1 MTWYA
6 ITVKDKPVLAV
17 RRLLRRQGIEAY
29 VPAHARAVP
38 GRKRRVVSALMPYI
52 FVHAPSPNVTA
63 LWMHQVVSTRFV
75 RGFVG
80 AKRESGIVTIS
91 DAEISA
97 LKSHLVDVMA
107 QTIEARR
114 RRYIR
119 RGGRAIIKAGPLS
132 GRHGT
137 VVWTNGMRAKLE
149 ANFWGARFVEIAVEN
164 LEAA

>member
-6 ITVKDKPVLAV
+6 VTVKDKPILSV

-29 VPAHARAVP
+29 VPAHARTVP
-38 GRKRRVVSALMPYI
+38 RRGRVVSPLMPYI
-52 FVHAPSPNVTA
+52 FVRAPAAHVTA
-63 LWMHQVVSTRFV
+63 LWMHQVSSTRHV

-80 AKRESGIVTIS
+80 AKRESGIITIS
-91 DAEISA
+91 DAEITA
-97 LKSHLVDVMA
+97 LKAHLVDVMA

-119 RGGRAIIKAGPLS
+119 RGGKAIIKAGPLA

-149 ANFWGARFVEIAVEN
+149 ANFWGARVVEIAVEN

>member
-6 ITVKDKPVLAV
+6 ITVQGKPVLAV
-17 RRLLRRQGIEAY
+17 RRLLRQQGIEAY
-29 VPAHARAVP
+29 VPAHARYVT
-38 GRKRRVVSALMPYI
+38 GRKRRVVSPLMQYI
-52 FVHAPSPNVTA
+52 FVRPPGDEVTA
-63 LWMHQVVSTRFV
+63 LWMHQVNETDFV
-75 RGFVG
+75 RGFLGSRSETG
-80 AKRESGIVTIS
+80 ARTIRDVEIDELKAHLIV
-91 DAEISA
+91 
-97 LKSHLVDVMA
+97 VME
-107 QTIEARR
+107 QTVEARR

-119 RGGRAIIKAGPLS
+119 RGGKAIIKAGPLA

>member
-6 ITVKDKPVLAV
+6 LTVKDKPVLAV

-29 VPAHARAVP
+29 VPAHARAVA

-52 FVHAPSPNVTA
+52 FVRAPSPNVTA
-63 LWMHQVVSTRFV
+63 LWMHQVSSTRFV

-80 AKRESGIVTIS
+80 AKRESGVITIA
-91 DAEISA
+91 DAEITA
-97 LKSHLVDVMA
+97 LKAHLVDVMA
-107 QTIEARR
+107 LTIEARR

-119 RGGRAIIKAGPLS
+119 RGGRALIKSGPLS